1 MKDRKK
7 LWTKTAQAV
16 KCKYT
21 GINLTQALKKPHNS
35 RAFKKLPN
43 GEYMS
48 LSNEAIRQHLD
59 EIYPNEVEHDG
70 DNFLKDTDPET
81 RRIKKNLGLEIE

>member
-1 MKDRKK
+1 MKRNK
-7 LWTKTAQAV
+7 LWTKTASKV

-21 GINLTQALKKPHNS
+21 DITLTQALKHKHNS

-48 LSNEAIRQHLD
+48 LSSEAMRKHLD
-59 EIYPNEVEHDG
+59 ELYDTEVEHDG
-70 DNFLKDTDPET
+70 ENFIKDTDPKV
-81 RRIKKNLGLEIE
+81 RSAKRNLGIDIE

>member
-1 MKDRKK
+1 MKNRTK
-7 LWTKTAQAV
+7 LWTKTAKAIE
-16 KCKYT
+16 CKYT
-21 GINLTQALKKPHNS
+21 GVKLTQALKHKHNS

-48 LSNEAIRQHLD
+48 LSNEAIKQHLD

-70 DNFLKDTDPET
+70 ENFINDTDPKVRT
-81 RRIKKNLGLEIE
+81 AKRNLGIDIE

>member
-1 MKDRKK
+1 M
-7 LWTKTAQAV
+7 WTKTAEVV

-21 GINLTQALKKPHNS
+21 GIKLTQALKHKHNS

-48 LSNEAIRQHLD
+48 LSGEAMRKHLD
-59 EIYPNEVEHDG
+59 ELYENEVEHDG
-70 DNFLKDTDPET
+70 ENFIKDTDPAI
-81 RRIKKNLGLEIE
+81 RSAKKNLGIEIE